1 MKRKIIVGL
10 ICVIVVSVG
19 VSSVL
24 SAQIEESLETEESL
38 HVGVFGSSMLIGLR
52 RVGCLITNPGENT
65 LHDVHWVFSIKE
77 ADSDDVLFTYDD
89 YTETLDPSMSIIF
102 STGQVNDIGF
112 VEITATVNCSQT
124 GEITDSKMM
133 LQLGPFFIGPTFF
146 LAYM

>member
-1 MKRKIIVGL
+1 MKRKMIVGA
-10 ICVIVVSVG
+10 ICFILASVG
-19 VSSVL
+19 LSSVI
-24 SAQIEESLETEESL
+24 SAQAEESLENEESL

-65 LHDVHWVFSIKE
+65 LHDVHWVFSIRE
-77 ADSDDVLFTYDD
+77 VDSDVLIFTYDE
-89 YTETLDPSMSIIF
+89 YAEELDPSMSIIF
-102 STGQVNDIGF
+102 STDQVNDIGF

-133 LQLGPFFIGPTFF
+133 FQLGPFFIGSPFL

>member
-52 RVGCLITNPGENT
+52 RVGCLMTNPGENT

-133 LQLGPFFIGPTFF
+133 FQLGPFFIGPTFF